1 MTKLY
6 MEDNLLSYH
15 LLKVVSE
22 LETRITHRIVTALSE
37 QFQLSAE
44 TSSASE
50 RLMTDDDM
58 CAYLNISLSTFYKF
72 KKQHKDF
79 PAIRIQSTVRYRKSD
94 VDVFL
99 SNLKFKKN
107 G

>member
-1 MTKLY
+1 
-6 MEDNLLSYH
+6 MEDNALAYH

-22 LETRITHRIVTALSE
+22 LETRIAHQIVTVLSK

-50 RLMTDDDM
+50 RLMTDDDV
-58 CAYLNISLSTFYKF
+58 CAYLNISLSTFYKL

-94 VDVFL
+94 VDLFL
-99 SNLKFKKN
+99 SNLKN
-107 G
+107 